1 MMMADRSIDIRER
14 FEDQTELLET
24 VVDGVLSRLPKAGPV
39 TLSEDSKDGH
49 TAKLQP
55 ATKSVIRK
63 PDGTTEEVTLPVI
76 PDVPVHFMGGGGI
89 TTTFGLKSGNEGFSV
104 PAALGIDGWHQQGGV
119 QSPGDTRQH
128 ALWDAVFIP
137 GIRSDPNKLKGVS
150 PDSTQT
156 RTDDKKSVHDVSH
169 TAITTVREDSAH
181 QVNGMA
187 IQAEK
192 GGSQHVVDAKTIQ
205 HVASKILLNC

>member
-1 MMMADRSIDIRER
+1 MTDRSIDIRER

-39 TLSEDSKDGH
+39 TLAEDSKDGH

-55 ATKSVIRK
+55 TTKAVIRK

-76 PDVPVHFMGGGGI
+76 PDVPVYYASGNGI
-89 TTTFGLKSGNEGFSV
+89 TATFGQKQGQEGFNI
-104 PAALGIDGWHQQGGV
+104 PMALGIDGWHQQGGI

-128 ALWDAVFIP
+128 AMWDTVFVP
-137 GIRSDPNKLKGVS
+137 GIRSDPKKLRGVS
-150 PDSTQT
+150 PDSAQV
-156 RTDDKKSVHDVSH
+156 RTDDKQTLHDVSH
-169 TAITTVREDSAH
+169 TAITTIRESAAH

-187 IQAEK
+187 IQSEK
-192 GGSQHVVDAKTIQ
+192 GGSQHAVDAQGVQQRGGKF
-205 HVASKILLNC
+205 LWNC

>member
-1 MMMADRSIDIRER
+1 MADRSIDIRER

-39 TLSEDSKDGH
+39 TLAEDSKDGH

-55 ATKSVIRK
+55 TTKAVIRK

-119 QSPGDTRQH
+119 QSAGDTRQH
-128 ALWDAVFIP
+128 AMWDALFIP
-137 GIRSDPNKLKGVS
+137 GVRSDPNKLKGVS
-150 PDSTQT
+150 SDSTQT
-156 RTDDKKSVHDVSH
+156 RTDDKQTLHDVSH
-169 TAITTVREDSAH
+169 TAVTAIRESTAH
-181 QVNGMA
+181 QVNGNA
-187 IQAEK
+187 VQSEK
-192 GGSQHVVDAKTIQ
+192 GGSQHAVDAQGVQQRGGKF
-205 HVASKILLNC
+205 LWNC